1 VGLYEAFRPLLF
13 KLPSETAHSLG
24 KGAMRVAQS
33 SDLVRGAVRSQ
44 YSYRHPK
51 LRVEEFGTTFPTPV
65 GVAAGFDK
73 NAEVCHCLS
82 DLGFGFVE
90 VGTVTPEPQGGN
102 PRPRLFRLREDGAM
116 INRLGFNSQGANRVR
131 ERLESEGLPDI
142 PVGINIGKMN
152 DSGESEA
159 IADYRRVFEQLAAY
173 PDYVVVNVS
182 CPNTPEQFEEDDPGH
197 LAAIFGALATDGD
210 TPVLVKVGP
219 DSTPEALAALVDIVS
234 EYADGFVATN
244 TTTDRSDIDSE
255 HCAEWGGLSGAPLE
269 RRATETVRTL
279 AGLTDLPII
288 GVGGVRDAEDAY
300 RKIRAG
306 ASLVQLYTGFVYG
319 GPATARRING
329 NLVSLLGG
337 DGFGSVREA
346 VGVDAKAVA
355 TTRA

>member
-90 VGTVTPEPQGGN
+90 VGTVTPEPQEGN

-159 IADYRRVFEQLAAY
+159 IAEAACEAGAEVPALRPDRLADPHVQLPEVVENHLDIVAASDAY
-173 PDYVVVNVS
+173 EPDVIAVLPYV
-182 CPNTPEQFEEDDPGH
+182 TPLRTAAHVDEAIDTMSIFSVDSVISVYESNEFLWRPGKYGLEPLFEERLLRRERETTYYENGAIYVTTPDTVSHHSDLIGQHVGH
-197 LAAIFGALATDGD
+197 IQMCKLNSIH
-210 TPVLVKVGP
+210 
-219 DSTPEALAALVDIVS
+219 
-234 EYADGFVATN
+234 
-244 TTTDRSDIDSE
+244 IDSWYDFE
-255 HCAEWGGLSGAPLE
+255 ICKHFFKSRESVGFASP
-269 RRATETVRTL
+269 
-279 AGLTDLPII
+279 DLQ
-288 GVGGVRDAEDAY
+288 
-300 RKIRAG
+300 
-306 ASLVQLYTGFVYG
+306 QL
-319 GPATARRING
+319 
-329 NLVSLLGG
+329 
-337 DGFGSVREA
+337 
-346 VGVDAKAVA
+346 
-355 TTRA
+355 